1 MSRIVGI
8 GTEIVECL
16 RIAQMI
22 EQYGEQFLERV
33 FSSAE
38 IEFCNARRQS
48 TEQFAALW
56 AAKEAAIKSLGTQ
69 WPRSTWMRHVEIDT
83 ATGGKSRVRF
93 RGPARDVVERL
104 DVAEVMLT
112 SATCRT
118 HATAYAIAIG
128 KFGDDDDEML
138 I

>member
-1 MSRIVGI
+1 MPKIVGI

-33 FSSAE
+33 FSATE
-38 IEFCNARRQS
+38 IEFCNQRRQS
-48 TEQFAALW
+48 TEQFAAYW
-56 AAKEAAIKSLGTQ
+56 AAKEAAIKSLGAN
-69 WPRSTWMRHVEIDT
+69 WPRANWMRHVEIDVT
-83 ATGGKSRVRF
+83 SSGKNRVRF
-93 RGPARDVVERL
+93 RGPARDAVESL

-112 SATCRT
+112 FATCRT
-118 HATAYAIAIG
+118 HATAYAVAIG
-128 KFGDDDDEML
+128 KFDEDDDEML